1 MSYQTLL
8 SSELTNRPVRLR
20 DQPKHSE
27 LIASYVESLN
37 VKKVH
42 WPLTQALC
50 SSCFAYYLYFYRLVL
65 HSSSKGVSDWQF
77 STILFE
83 YMASLIITLSRCS
96 AMAVPKQTRHGL

>member
-1 MSYQTLL
+1 MSNQTLL

-27 LIASYVESLN
+27 LIASYVESSN

-50 SSCFAYYLYFYRLVL
+50 SSCSAYYLYFYRLAL
-65 HSSSKGVSDWQF
+65 YSPSKGVSDWQF

-83 YMASLIITLSRCS
+83 CMASLIITLSRCS